1 MPANAANNFSYG
13 PLPFRS
19 AVGSLDKETLN
30 KLYFRT
36 QASTAFTDRGISE
49 DERGENFLEVHNMGK
64 QAKSKYMSYQFNQAP
79 LVDRSACKY
88 NRDFIP
94 LPLGDNLTNRELAY
108 CFKEG
113 VNTGGR
119 RIRAPMIGRSL
130 YAETF
135 VDVPQKELR
144 SAKQRSCKPEQAVT
158 RTVGGTG
165 DMLETKSFF
174 HESFGVPNAKLAKAR
189 EVHLP
194 EGNLQ
199 VGASLTDLPQTS
211 YRSTFTVNAVK
222 MMRSSSVPQ
231 VMPVTDPRLE
241 VPEEIFTTRRVGYMS
256 PGQ

>member
-1 MPANAANNFSYG
+1 MPANAANNFSFG
-13 PLPFRS
+13 PLPCRS
-19 AVGSLDKETLN
+19 AMEQLDKETLRR
-30 KLYFRT
+30 LYFQT
-36 QASTAFTDRGISE
+36 HKQSEFIDRGISE

-64 QAKSKYMSYQFNQAP
+64 QAKSKYMAYQFNTAP

-94 LPLGDNLTNRELAY
+94 LPLGDNITNRELAN
-108 CFKEG
+108 CFKVG

-119 RIRAPMIGRSL
+119 RIQAPLIGRSL

-135 VDVPQKELR
+135 VNIPQKEMR
-144 SAKQRSCKPEQAVT
+144 AARQKSCKQVQGVT

-174 HESFGVPNAKLAKAR
+174 HETFGVPNAKLAKAR

-199 VGASLTDLPQTS
+199 VGASLTDLPESS
-211 YRSTFTVNAVK
+211 YKSAFTRSAAK
-222 MMRSSSVPQ
+222 MMRSTSVPQ
-231 VMPVTDPRLE
+231 VTPVLDPRLE